1 MKKRINGV
9 LCDTTTA
16 EKVGEYATG
25 SDASALTESLYLTK
39 SGMYFIHSEGGSD
52 SRCAVR
58 DASGKLIPGET
69 LEVISDA
76 AAGSWAREH
85 YGASLDDLLSKVRK
99 QWTTIKIPVGLKAQ
113 LDELRSK
120 TGETM
125 GDILEKS
132 VELYVSGL

>member
-16 EKVGEYATG
+16 EKIGEYATG
-25 SDASALTESLYLTK
+25 SGASALTESLYLMK
-39 SGMYFIHSEGGSD
+39 SGKYFIYSEGGAD

-58 DASGKLIPGET
+58 EPSGKLIPGET

-76 AAGSWAREH
+76 AADNWAQEH
-85 YGASLDDLLSKVRK
+85 YGESLDELLSKVRK

-113 LDELRSK
+113 LDELRLK

-125 GDILEKS
+125 SDILEKS
-132 VELYVSGL
+132 VGLYVSGL